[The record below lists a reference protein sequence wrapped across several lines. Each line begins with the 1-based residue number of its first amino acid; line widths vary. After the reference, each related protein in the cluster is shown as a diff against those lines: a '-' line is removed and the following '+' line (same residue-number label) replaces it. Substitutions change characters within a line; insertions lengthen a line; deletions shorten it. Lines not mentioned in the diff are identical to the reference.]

1 MTALL
6 PRLRRSAPA
15 PVRAAGQSVVR
26 SLGRLTP
33 AVRILP
39 SFLVVGAQ
47 RAGTTSLHRL
57 LSGHPAITPP
67 LFHKGTN
74 FFDLWYARGWS
85 WYRGHFPVRSL
96 ARARTRAIE
105 PVTFESSGYYMF
117 HPLAAGRIGRDLPG
131 VRLVALVRDPVERAY
146 SAHRHEVARRFETEP
161 DFERALAL
169 EDERVFGEEH
179 RIREDPAYQSFSHR
193 HHAYAR
199 RSLYTPQ
206 LRRLRDAVGGDR
218 LFTVDADAFFAEPEK
233 QFVKLQEWLGLPV
246 WTPEVYPKLNAR
258 PGSPLPPRLRGRLLD
273 GFEAADQELVEFLGD
288 IPSWRR

>member
-1 MTALL
+1 L
-6 PRLRRSAPA
+6 
-15 PVRAAGQSVVR
+15 
-26 SLGRLTP
+26 
-33 AVRILP
+33 LP

-57 LSGHPAITPP
+57 LSGHPAISPP

-96 ARARTRAIE
+96 ARVRNRPIE
-105 PVTFESSGYYMF
+105 QVTFESSGYYMF
-117 HPLAAGRIGRDLPG
+117 HPLAAARIGRDLPN

-146 SAHRHEVARRFETEP
+146 SAYRHEWARGFETEP
-161 DFERALAL
+161 EFARALEL

-179 RIREDPAYQSFSHR
+179 RIRENPEYQSFSHR

-206 LRRLRDAVGGDR
+206 LRRLRDAVGADR

-233 QFVKLQEWLGLPV
+233 QFVQLQEWLGLPV
-246 WTPEVYPKLNAR
+246 WTPESYPKLNAR
-258 PGSPLPPRLRGRLLD
+258 PGAPLPTGLRNRLLD
-273 GFEAADQELVEFLGD
+273 GFAAADQELVEFLGD
-288 IPSWRR
+288 TPSWRR